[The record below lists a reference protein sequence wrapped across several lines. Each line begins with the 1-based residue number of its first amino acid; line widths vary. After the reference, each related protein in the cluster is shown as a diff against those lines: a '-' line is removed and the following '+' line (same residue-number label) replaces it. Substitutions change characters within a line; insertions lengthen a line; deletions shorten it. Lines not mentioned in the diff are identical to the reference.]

1 MVSKLKILNSSLK
14 KFFLADKNLLIFFV
28 VGFFSMFLVSNNK
41 VLILMFF
48 FLTLVLFFILK
59 KSVWDSVFLIF
70 LLSIPFENTIREWCY
85 QITTPL
91 FDNVAT
97 SGYNLYFGLSI
108 KIILAVFLFLLV
120 IFRHK
125 NKNIKNDFGVF
136 SLLIF
141 LLVASINTFSMTSTT
156 LPILGLIRIW
166 LGAWIFI
173 LSRLYFSKTKSVFF
187 IFAIALYTFAIF
199 LGGLQLI
206 KQKPLGLYI
215 ELTPSFSKDDGYL
228 TTDGKQQF
236 RVSGF
241 ISHPVY
247 FASFLSIL
255 FPIFLGYFLKK
266 IDKNTPILNINVF
279 SLLSLMGCGVIVG
292 TLSRSALFTLILTL
306 IIFRKEIFEKI
317 FIRYYKYNNLK
328 IKKIFKIFWLLF
340 AIGLIYFLTPRIKSF
355 GLIFQENGNASIRLE
370 LIKQSFKMIYKNP
383 LGVGLNNFTKE
394 LITYNL
400 PENLNGFIVPV
411 HNTFL
416 IFFTELGILGG
427 LSFAIFIFY
436 IFFKEFNKKKKDL
449 ADFGVWVG
457 ILTFLINCQI
467 HPLFNLDPTFD
478 LLMLVLGYYSI
489 CLYQKK

>member
-1 MVSKLKILNSSLK
+1 MVLKLKILNNFLK
-14 KFFLADKNLLIFFV
+14 KFFSADRSLLIFFI
-28 VGFFSMFLVSNNK
+28 VGFFSMFFVGNNK
-41 VLILMFF
+41 LFVLMFS
-48 FLTLVLFFILK
+48 FLTLVLFFVFK
-59 KSVWDSVFLIF
+59 KNVWDSVFLIF

-91 FDNVAT
+91 FDNVLT
-97 SGYNLYFGLSI
+97 SGYSLYFGISI
-108 KIILAVFLFLLV
+108 KIILATFLFLLA

-125 NKNIKNDFGVF
+125 DKNIRNDLSIF
-136 SLLIF
+136 SLLTF
-141 LLVASINTFSMTSTT
+141 LSIASINTFLMMSTT

-166 LGAWIFI
+166 LGIWIFI
-173 LSRLYFSKTKSVFF
+173 LSRIYFSKTKSVFF
-187 IFAIALYTFAIF
+187 IFVIALYIF
-199 LGGLQLI
+199 TIFFGGLQLI

-228 TTDGKQQF
+228 TTDGEQQF

-266 IDKNTPILNINVF
+266 IDKKTPILNINIF
-279 SLLSLMGCGVIVG
+279 TLLSVIGCGVIVG
-292 TLSRSALFTLILTL
+292 TLSRSALFTLVLTL
-306 IIFRKEIFEKI
+306 VLFRKEIFEKI
-317 FIRYYKYNNLK
+317 FVRYYLYNNFK
-328 IKKIFKIFWLLF
+328 IKILFKIFWLF
-340 AIGLIYFLTPRIKSF
+340 FITGLIYFLIPRIKSF
-355 GLIFQENGNASIRLE
+355 GLLFQQNGNASIRME
-370 LIKQSFKMIYKNP
+370 LIKESFEMVYKNP
-383 LGVGLNNFTKE
+383 FGVGLNNFTKE

-400 PENLNGFIVPV
+400 PESLNGFIVPV

-427 LSFAIFIFY
+427 LSFAVFIFY
-436 IFFKEFNKKKKDL
+436 IFFKKFNEKKKDL

-478 LLMLVLGYYSI
+478 LIMLVLGYYSI